1 MTIIEILSQE
11 NGGHRNQTTH
21 GSLVVPSGWAV
32 VPPNLQT
39 PNFPFGDITVE
50 EIDGAMTVT
59 NWEPRAVPDPD
70 PVIPQKTIDE
80 KVTLMEAQIS
90 ALSSRNE
97 FLEDCMAEMAIIVY
111 S

>member
-1 MTIIEILSQE
+1 MIVISIESSELGAHS
-11 NGGHRNQTTH
+11 NQTWPE
-21 GSLVVPSGWAV
+21 GGNIPDGMAV

-50 EIDGAMTVT
+50 EIDGVPTVT
-59 NWEPRAVPDPD
+59 TWEPRDIPDPD

-97 FLEDCMAEMAIIVY
+97 FLEDCMAEMATIIY